1 MSLLKISR
9 DFLRKLLLEG
19 GDVVPRELLDLHE
32 YFRLNGPI
40 HFAFHGEN
48 PEAIVAVSTNFRY
61 GSIVSS
67 GRDAK
72 ELDKNIRDAILT
84 TFDVPSSYS
93 KEANVMNVKNSKNE
107 YALA

>member
-40 HFAFHGEN
+40 HFAFHEEN
-48 PEAIVAVSTNFRY
+48 PEALVAVSTNFRH

-67 GRDAK
+67 GKDAK
-72 ELDKNIRDAILT
+72 DLDKNIRDAILT
-84 TFDVPSSYS
+84 AFDVPSSYS
-93 KEANVMNVKNSKNE
+93 KEANIASMSNSRSE